1 MKIKTRKAHMLAEPF
16 NGTWKLNVPAST
28 LPFPAPRSV
37 VLHIE
42 VDGDRVTLVEK
53 TVSSIGESENTKIE
67 AKFNNETHPII
78 GSGIADGFA
87 VHRVN
92 SHEWR
97 TQGFKAGVV
106 VFSAALVLSGDE
118 QSFREF
124 GETTLA
130 DGRRAAVSLIYE
142 RYEDGAS
149 AIGGQ

>member
-1 MKIKTRKAHMLAEPF
+1 MPAEPF
-16 NGTWKLNVPAST
+16 SGTWKLNVAAST

-37 VLHIE
+37 VLRIE
-42 VDGDRVTLVEK
+42 ANGDRVTFVED
-53 TVSSIGESENTKIE
+53 TVSSVGESENAKIE
-67 AKFNNETHPII
+67 AIFDNDMHRII

-87 VHRVN
+87 IHRVN

-97 TQGFKAGVV
+97 TQGFKAGVN
-106 VFSAALVLSGDE
+106 VFSAALVLSEDE

-130 DGRRAAVSLIYE
+130 DGRRAPVSLIYE

-149 AIGGQ
+149 ANGGQ

>member
-1 MKIKTRKAHMLAEPF
+1 MPAEPF
-16 NGTWKLNVPAST
+16 SGTWELNVAAST

-37 VLHIE
+37 VLRIE
-42 VDGDRVTLVEK
+42 VNGDRVTLVED
-53 TVSSIGESENTKIE
+53 TVSSIGESDNSKIE
-67 AKFNNETHPII
+67 AKFDDEMHPII

-87 VHRVN
+87 IRRVN

-97 TQGFKAGVV
+97 TQGFKAGVN
-106 VFSAALVLSGDE
+106 VFSAALVLSEDE

-142 RYEDGAS
+142 RHEDGARANGS
-149 AIGGQ
+149 Q

>member
-1 MKIKTRKAHMLAEPF
+1 MPAEPF
-16 NGTWKLNVPAST
+16 SGTWKLNAAAST

-37 VLHIE
+37 FLRIE
-42 VDGDRVTLVEK
+42 VNGDRVTLVED
-53 TVSSIGESENTKIE
+53 TVSSIGESENAKIE
-67 AKFNNETHPII
+67 AKFDNEMHPIA

-87 VHRVN
+87 IHRVN

-97 TQGFKAGVV
+97 TQGFKAGVN
-106 VFSAALVLSGDE
+106 VFSAALVLSEDE

-130 DGRRAAVSLIYE
+130 DGRRVAVSLIYE

-149 AIGGQ
+149 ANRGQ